1 MYVSVLAFVHP
12 YFLHLIS
19 LNRVKQAAAAFMKKG
34 GGTSEAHFDLI
45 EVHI

>member
-1 MYVSVLAFVHP
+1 MFAFVHP

-19 LNRVKQAAAAFMKKG
+19 LNRVKQAAAAFMKKDG
-34 GGTSEAHFDLI
+34 GGETSEAHFDLI

>member
-1 MYVSVLAFVHP
+1 MFAFVHP

-34 GGTSEAHFDLI
+34 GGETSEAHFDLI